1 MAGDSGKLNRGWEA
15 GKRRVF
21 GRTFVVVVM
30 ASCLVGLFLLLLQS
44 YWLQVA
50 DRVPAAGSS
59 NMTTQVAVRGPAETE
74 VAAAPADEGRFATQ
88 LEAPFMTQMQRQ
100 MLGLINEARTN
111 AGLTVVVW
119 DDFAA
124 EVGARHAREMAE
136 HGYFSHWNFEGWGPD
151 HRYSLAGSHHAV
163 MENLHAFSLTY
174 EDGRGAPVQDWSLV
188 IANGHQGLM
197 ESEGHRANIL
207 DPAHTHVG
215 IGMAYNPQTG
225 QFRLAQEFTNQYVQ
239 LYSPLPREAQVGQE
253 LSLQGQV
260 NGPDIDN
267 ILLSLAYEA
276 YPEPL
281 WPVDL
286 AQKGAYLSAAE
297 SVEVWRLESEFNM
310 TVSIPAVGES
320 GMFHL
325 RIFGDVR
332 GRQALLMD
340 HVVVVRP

>member
-1 MAGDSGKLNRGWEA
+1 MSGDSGKLDTGWEA

-21 GRTFVVVVM
+21 GRTFVMVVM
-30 ASCLVGLFLLLLQS
+30 ASCLAGVFLLGLQS
-44 YWLQVA
+44 YWLRVA
-50 DRVPAAGSS
+50 DRGPATGLSS
-59 NMTTQVAVRGPAETE
+59 MTAQVAVRGPAETA
-74 VAAAPADEGRFATQ
+74 VAAAVERQGQVAPP
-88 LEAPFMTQMQRQ
+88 LEAAVMTQMQGQ

-111 AGLTVVVW
+111 AGLAVVGW

-124 EVGARHAREMAE
+124 EIGARHSREMAE
-136 HGYFSHWNFEGWGPD
+136 HGYFSHWNFQGWGPD
-151 HRYSLAGSHHAV
+151 HRYSLAGSYHAV
-163 MENLHAFSLTY
+163 MENLHSFSLTY

-239 LYSPLPREAQVGQE
+239 LHSALPREAAR
-253 LSLQGQV
+253 GQV
-260 NGPDIDN
+260 MTLEGQINGQDIEN

-297 SVEVWRLESEFNM
+297 SIEVWRLDREFNM
-310 TVSIPAVGES
+310 TVTIPAEGEP
-320 GMFHL
+320 GMYHV
-325 RIFGDVR
+325 RIFADVR

-340 HVVVVRP
+340 HVVVVR